1 MDRGVGARGHAV
13 RREEVVVVDMAR
25 ERRGTEVFERVLD
38 PQAREY
44 GFSLRNLRTGAG
56 IRVSGSGKLS
66 HMVFWACPTAACLE
80 PYTPFRVF
88 PGETGV
94 WHIDYELL
102 V

>member
-1 MDRGVGARGHAV
+1 MGDLHGQ
-13 RREEVVVVDMAR
+13 
-25 ERRGTEVFERVLD
+25 D
-38 PQAREY
+38 PATPGY

-56 IRVSGSGKLS
+56 VRASGSGQLS

-80 PYTPFRVF
+80 PYIPFRVF

>member
-1 MDRGVGARGHAV
+1 MHGLTPDGVAFSRPLNPG
-13 RREEVVVVDMAR
+13 ES
-25 ERRGTEVFERVLD
+25 VFMGDLHGQD
-38 PQAREY
+38 PATPGY

-56 IRVSGSGKLS
+56 VRASGSGQLS
-66 HMVFWACPTAACLE
+66 HMVFWACPAVACLE
-80 PYTPFRVF
+80 PYIPFRVF